1 MRFVAAVVLLVSM
14 GCRAAE
20 SMDPAPDGQDPV
32 SGVQGQATDDHAWI
46 GDIQPLGSLPS
57 YFQPVIETLGDHSD
71 AALWMVAC
79 PSFTPPTSVALSAPD
94 RSAPSGNTW
103 LLEAAYATKLIRGS
117 GSVTAVPEVRRFSA
131 ELRDADAER
140 IVRGWTMVVRRARN
154 ESPECPEFEDGTIYR
169 EGVRRFDGVEYRF
182 VGGEYSGRAHSPG
195 PGLASDLIAL
205 GEKLYW
211 VAASPPEYREELI
224 SDCVKVADALGAK
237 AEAARW

>member
-1 MRFVAAVVLLVSM
+1 M
-14 GCRAAE
+14 
-20 SMDPAPDGQDPV
+20 
-32 SGVQGQATDDHAWI
+32 
-46 GDIQPLGSLPS
+46 GDIQPLGAHDLSDL
-57 YFQPVIETLGDHSD
+57 QPVVAALGDHSD
-71 AALWMVAC
+71 AALWMVAY
-79 PSFTPPTSVALSAPD
+79 PSFTPPSSVALSAPGPTP
-94 RSAPSGNTW
+94 ASGCSW
-103 LLEAAYATKLIRGS
+103 RLDAARARARVGGTGAEIP
-117 GSVTAVPEVRRFSA
+117 VPEVRRYSA